1 MQFNRMERLRLVP
14 GSGTAGRLATIGAV
28 TVLLAAT
35 CAAPAQDW
43 PTRPMTLVVPLA
55 AGGSSDGTP
64 AFPLPSCPS
73 LISRPS
79 TNSRSARH
87 CRKDYLRSVG
97 DCCWGALAAWSGP
110 RAAVRASKARQH
122 PINGDYSFRVH
133 ILRPAI

>member
-64 AFPLPSCPS
+64 AFPGLS
-73 LISRPS
+73 LAELSEPDFKAVDEFEISP
-79 TNSRSARH
+79 
-87 CRKDYLRSVG
+87 
-97 DCCWGALAAWSGP
+97 ALQKRLLAQ
-110 RAAVRASKARQH
+110 RR
-122 PINGDYSFRVH
+122 
-133 ILRPAI
+133 